1 MGIVLEKWDFCP
13 LFCMYSTGVKR
24 NKDDRKM
31 KSEFALAF
39 NEIMER
45 SGLSKDIVMEALE
58 AAMVSA
64 YRRSVNASSAQ
75 VIEAKIDSASGE
87 PRVYVEKEVVESVE
101 NPMTEVEIERAVKVD
116 PEVELGS
123 IIMVDSTPANFG
135 RVAAQ
140 TAKQVILQ
148 RLREAERDA
157 QYDEFVEREGDM
169 VHGTVHSITPQ
180 AVTIGLGRAEAIL
193 PRNQQIPGE
202 HFRVRDRVRVYV
214 LEVRKSSRGPVIVV
228 SRSHPHML
236 RRLLEMEVPEI
247 NQGLVEIKAI
257 AREAGKRAKV
267 AVAALRDGVD
277 PVGACVGLRGVRI
290 QSIVRDLNDEKI
302 DVIEWNPD
310 SNTFIAKALSP
321 ARVSGVYL
329 DEDLDRGKTAVVV
342 VPEDQLSLAIGR
354 SGVNARLGAK
364 LTGWRID
371 IKSLPEAAAESLRI
385 LATDDLFKKLAK
397 TESDAIEQ
405 VETILTKKSE
415 NRPIPPEEYQLLT
428 SFVDRIQSFIAAE
441 RDSVR
446 QVLREKLEVI
456 RETIPVTSY
465 DTDLSEI
472 DISARVQNILTEAG
486 YETAGQVMEQLE
498 LDEDKILGLHG
509 FGPKALDE
517 VRTKLGEFE
526 FPIVEEP
533 EVVEVDPELVEEV
546 IAEAEAIIEE
556 AGEAVA
562 VVAEEGEPA
571 LEGEQ
576 VTTAAAEVSDKEI
589 VAEVA
594 EALEEAGVLED
605 ELVEGE
611 VLDEA
616 VAVEEPADIEKVFGD
631 VAEELGIV
639 TEEDREELVLVDDE
653 LAPGDRKQEDKRKR
667 RIVEFDPESGETI
680 VRRRRK
686 RKGEEWEDDFDV

>member
-1 MGIVLEKWDFCP
+1 
-13 LFCMYSTGVKR
+13 
-24 NKDDRKM
+24 M

-75 VIEAKIDSASGE
+75 VIEARIDSASGE
-87 PRVYVEKEVVESVE
+87 PRVYVEKEVVEAVE
-101 NPMTEVEIERAVKVD
+101 NQMTEVEIERAVKVD
-116 PEVELGS
+116 PDVELGN

-329 DEDLDRGKTAVVV
+329 DEDLDKGKTAVVV

-385 LATDDLFKKLAK
+385 LATDDLFKTLAK
-397 TESDAIEQ
+397 AESDAIEQ
-405 VETILTKKSE
+405 VETILTKKAE

-446 QVLREKLEVI
+446 QERREKLEVI
-456 RETIPVTSY
+456 RETIPVSAY
-465 DTDLSEI
+465 DTAITDV
-472 DISARVQNILTEAG
+472 DISSRVLNILTEAG
-486 YETAGQVMEQLE
+486 YENAGHVMEQLE
-498 LDEDKILGLHG
+498 LDDDMILGLHG

-517 VRTKLGEFE
+517 VRTKLGEYE
-526 FPIVEEP
+526 FPIVEVEEP
-533 EVVEVDPELVEEV
+533 EAVEVEPELVEEV
-546 IAEAEAIIEE
+546 IAEAEAIIEQ
-556 AGEAVA
+556 AGEAEEVA
-562 VVAEEGEPA
+562 AEEGEPV
-571 LEGEQ
+571 LEDEQ
-576 VTTAAAEVSDKEI
+576 VVSPEPEVSEKEI

-594 EALEEAGVLED
+594 EALDEAEVLEPETVD
-605 ELVEGE
+605 EVVEGE
-611 VLDEA
+611 I
-616 VAVEEPADIEKVFGD
+616 VEEPADIETVFGE

-639 TEEDREELVLVDDE
+639 ADEDRDELLIVDDE
-653 LAPGDRKQEDKRKR
+653 LATAERKQEDKRKR

>member
-1 MGIVLEKWDFCP
+1 
-13 LFCMYSTGVKR
+13 
-24 NKDDRKM
+24 M

-45 SGLSKDIVMEALE
+45 SGLSQDIVMEALE

-75 VIEAKIDSASGE
+75 VIEARIDSNSGE
-87 PRVYVEKEVVESVE
+87 PRVFVEKEVVESVE
-101 NPMTEVEIERAVKVD
+101 NPQTEVKLERAAEVD

-123 IIMVDSTPANFG
+123 IVMVDSTPENFG

-157 QYDEFVEREGDM
+157 QYEEFVEREGDM

-267 AVAALRDGVD
+267 AVTALRDGVD

-310 SNTFIAKALSP
+310 SATFIAKALSP
-321 ARVSGVYL
+321 ARVSGVFL
-329 DEDLDRGKTAVVV
+329 DEDLRKGKTAAVV

-385 LATDDLFKKLAK
+385 LSTDDMFRKLAK
-397 TESDAIEQ
+397 SESEAIEQ
-405 VETILTKKSE
+405 VEAILTKKAE

-428 SFVDRIQSFIAAE
+428 SFVDRVQGAVAAE
-441 RDSVR
+441 RDTAR
-446 QVLREKLEVI
+446 QQLREKLEAI
-456 RETIPVTSY
+456 RTKIPASAYEVPLG
-465 DTDLSEI
+465 DLELTT
-472 DISARVQNILTEAG
+472 RVLNLLTEAR
-486 YETAGQVMEQLE
+486 YETAAQVMEQME
-498 LDEDKILGLHG
+498 LDEDQILGLQG
-509 FGPKALDE
+509 FGPKAMQHL
-517 VRTKLGEFE
+517 RTTLQDFE
-526 FPIVEEP
+526 FPVIEVEEAAEAE
-533 EVVEVDPELVEEV
+533 EVVEAVPGEVEDV
-546 IAEAEAIIEE
+546 VAMAEAVIEKVE
-556 AGEAVA
+556 TEEAVA
-562 VVAEEGEPA
+562 GEEIEPA
-571 LEGEQ
+571 LEGE
-576 VTTAAAEVSDKEI
+576 
-589 VAEVA
+589 EVA
-594 EALEEAGVLED
+594 VIKDEAD
-605 ELVEGE
+605 EGL
-611 VLDEA
+611 EA
-616 VAVEEPADIEKVFGD
+616 VATVEPDEDVVVIESPADFEKVFED
-631 VAEELGIV
+631 IAEELEV
-639 TEEDREELVLVDDE
+639 AVEDKDAEEQLIEGEELLTAAQK
-653 LAPGDRKQEDKRKR
+653 LKQKKKR
-667 RIVEFDPESGETI
+667 RLVEFDPESGETI
-680 VRRRRK
+680 VHRRRK
-686 RKGEEWEDDFDV
+686 RGGEEWEEYDV